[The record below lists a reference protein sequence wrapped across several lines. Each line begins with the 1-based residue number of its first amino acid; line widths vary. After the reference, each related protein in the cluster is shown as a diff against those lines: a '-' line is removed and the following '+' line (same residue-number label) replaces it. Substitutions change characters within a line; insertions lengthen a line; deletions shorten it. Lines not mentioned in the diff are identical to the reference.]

1 MKAPVVA
8 LVALFLLCC
17 SPPGVAVSGPAVH
30 VTILHVND
38 FHGRL
43 LPAQPK
49 SALDNAPTG
58 GAALLAGRIR
68 QEREKNPGG
77 TVLLSA
83 GDMFQGTPAS
93 NLFHGAPV
101 LEIMNSAAFDAMA
114 LGNHEFDWGVD
125 VLRELRAG
133 SAFPFLSATIADNA
147 GRILPPIAPYVMME
161 RMGIRIAVVGVSTPD
176 TPYTTRRDNVE
187 GLDFLDPA
195 VALPEV
201 LRQVRSKG
209 AAVVVVLSHLGFE
222 EDRKLASAVPGIDLI
237 VGGHSHTTVTAPV
250 RVGGTVVAQA
260 GSHGMYLGVV
270 RFEVDPESGSVSYRD
285 SGSGL
290 LPVSAAAGAPAEP
303 DVSRIV
309 EGYQARLAGEF
320 RRVVGTAEV
329 DLVRNGD
336 AESNVGNLLCDA
348 ARTATGADVAFMN
361 AHGIR
366 ADLPRGEITMEQV
379 YTVLPFENTLVTVE
393 LSGKGILSA
402 LERSATLESGMLQVS
417 GMKMRVDLSR
427 PKGGRVSDALIGGAP
442 LDPKR
447 RYRVALNDFLAAGG
461 DRFDSFREG
470 SGAVPGGNFRDAVLE
485 YLRTR
490 SPVRPRVEGR
500 IIVVQ

>member
-1 MKAPVVA
+1 
-8 LVALFLLCC
+8 
-17 SPPGVAVSGPAVH
+17 
-30 VTILHVND
+30 
-38 FHGRL
+38 
-43 LPAQPK
+43 
-49 SALDNAPTG
+49 
-58 GAALLAGRIR
+58 
-68 QEREKNPGG
+68 
-77 TVLLSA
+77 
-83 GDMFQGTPAS
+83 
-93 NLFHGAPV
+93 
-101 LEIMNSAAFDAMA
+101 
-114 LGNHEFDWGVD
+114 
-125 VLRELRAG
+125 
-133 SAFPFLSATIADNA
+133 
-147 GRILPPIAPYVMME
+147 
-161 RMGIRIAVVGVSTPD
+161 
-176 TPYTTRRDNVE
+176 
-187 GLDFLDPA
+187 
-195 VALPEV
+195 
-201 LRQVRSKG
+201 
-209 AAVVVVLSHLGFE
+209 
-222 EDRKLASAVPGIDLI
+222 
-237 VGGHSHTTVTAPV
+237 
-250 RVGGTVVAQA
+250 
-260 GSHGMYLGVV
+260 MYLGVV

-470 SGAVPGGNFRDAVLE
+470 SGAVPGGNFRDAVLD